1 MATNIGEV
9 IHCLD
14 QIIDQAYRNQ
24 SRLGYFPALYIE
36 VTGNIRRASDEGVFA
51 APQRME
57 RFAVLFANRYLE
69 ALERYQC
76 GQPVLQSWR
85 IAFDAAP
92 DRWLIVL
99 QHLLLAINAHI
110 NLDLGIAAARTGPGE
125 QLGDLKSDFDK
136 VNQILSSMVEEVERG
151 LARIWPLLGL
161 LDRVAGNID
170 ETIINFSIEKARDQ
184 AWELARR
191 LAALDEA
198 GQRREIEKWDRLVA
212 ALGNRI
218 RRPGLVKTSVLRF
231 IRLGEIGTVPEIIDI
246 LRNRSARVGVGF
258 RR

>member
-1 MATNIGEV
+1 MATTLGEV

-14 QIIDQAYRNQ
+14 QTIDQAHRNQ

-36 VTGNIRRASDEGVFA
+36 VTGNIKQAIDDGFFA
-51 APQRME
+51 APKRME

-69 ALERYQC
+69 ALERHQC
-76 GQPVLQSWR
+76 GQPILRSWQ

-110 NLDLGIAAARTGPGE
+110 NLDLGIAAARTSPGE
-125 QLGDLKSDFDK
+125 QLSDLKADFDK
-136 VNQILSSMVEEVERG
+136 VNQILSSMIEEVERE
-151 LARIWPLLGL
+151 LARVWPLLGL

-170 ETIINFSIEKARDQ
+170 ETIINFSLEKARDQ

-191 LAALDEA
+191 LAPLDEA
-198 GQRREIEKWDRLVA
+198 GQRREIERWDRSVA

-218 RRPGLVKTSVLRF
+218 RRPGLVKTTALRF
-231 IRLGEIGTVPEIIDI
+231 VRLGEIGTVPEIIDI
-246 LRNRSARVGVGF
+246 LRNRSARVGAGF
-258 RR
+258 R

>member
-1 MATNIGEV
+1 M
-9 IHCLD
+9 
-14 QIIDQAYRNQ
+14 
-24 SRLGYFPALYIE
+24 
-36 VTGNIRRASDEGVFA
+36 
-51 APQRME
+51 
-57 RFAVLFANRYLE
+57 
-69 ALERYQC
+69 
-76 GQPVLQSWR
+76 
-85 IAFDAAP
+85 
-92 DRWLIVL
+92 